1 MAPIIRVEGL
11 TKQYKLYERKPGLW
25 GSVSTL
31 FSRRHRIVRAVDNI
45 SFNVA
50 PGARVAYL
58 GPNGAGKSTTIK
70 ILAGIVTPTSGRC
83 EVAGVVPYRERV
95 RNAANIGVV
104 FGQRSQLW
112 WDLPV
117 ADSFAILRRIYAI
130 SPAVYDKNM
139 RLFRELLDID
149 QLAAVPVRKLS
160 LGQRMRVEIAA
171 SFLHDPR
178 VVFLDEPTI
187 GLDAILKQAI
197 RTLIRRMNEEVG
209 TTIVL
214 TSHDMDDVS
223 EICDDLILIDKSR
236 VVYQG
241 TVAALNS
248 MEQRRSVLFDY
259 RPAPA
264 AAEALARLAQHFP
277 AIDAVTPQAQGRA
290 RIDFRRDALDLP
302 ALIAHLFRQFD
313 IVDFYS
319 LAPDLEEIIRG
330 VYQAGMPNQ
339 RAA

>member
-277 AIDAVTPQAQGRA
+277 AIDAVTQQAQGRA